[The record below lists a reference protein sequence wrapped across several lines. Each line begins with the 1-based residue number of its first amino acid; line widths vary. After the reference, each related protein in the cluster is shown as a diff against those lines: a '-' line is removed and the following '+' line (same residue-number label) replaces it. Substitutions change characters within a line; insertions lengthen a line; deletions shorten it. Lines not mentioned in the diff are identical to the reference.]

1 MLITS
6 VFYIRQSEQGGSNKA
21 SVWGTV
27 ISIQV
32 YKVFKVCHTVQYMAD
47 KPSIRTSYVLACQ
60 KPDITDRA
68 TSPVHRLEV
77 MFCTC
82 AQPKVEKVQRQE
94 AQHVQEER
102 AFSHVVPT
110 ACPFIFTTLS

>member
-1 MLITS
+1 M
-6 VFYIRQSEQGGSNKA
+6 IRKGLGNLLWLDVLLFILYSCEN
-21 SVWGTV
+21 
-27 ISIQV
+27 
-32 YKVFKVCHTVQYMAD
+32 TVQYMAD